1 MLDIGSL
8 VRVLY
13 PDYAAGQTGIVAAR
27 EPTGRWLIRLEP
39 LTHDQDPLILSLD
52 KDRFRGNWFRGLAT
66 GEETF

>member
-1 MLDIGSL
+1 MIKNLTMLDIGSL

-39 LTHDQDPLILSLD
+39 LTHDQDPLILSL
-52 KDRFRGNWFRGLAT
+52 
-66 GEETF
+66 EETDFEVIGSED